1 MSPFEVFTTLI
12 SGAAH
17 DVNHPGTNN
26 SFEIKKGSDLAF
38 FYNDTSV
45 LENMHAAFFFS
56 IINQQDC
63 NIFEKLTISERAEAR
78 KTIIGNI
85 LATDHNSH
93 HISILNDIKCISEL
107 P

>member
-26 SFEIKKGSDLAF
+26 AFEVKKGSELAY

-56 IINQQDC
+56 IKNLLK
-63 NIFEKLTISERAEAR
+63 NYFGNKLKHVRDFCVSLY
-78 KTIIGNI
+78 NV
-85 LATDHNSH
+85 
-93 HISILNDIKCISEL
+93 
-107 P
+107 